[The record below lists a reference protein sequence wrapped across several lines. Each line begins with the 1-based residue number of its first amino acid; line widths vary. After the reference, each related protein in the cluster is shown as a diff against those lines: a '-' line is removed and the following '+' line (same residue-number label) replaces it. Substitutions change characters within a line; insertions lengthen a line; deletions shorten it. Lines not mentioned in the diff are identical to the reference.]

1 MMAVSSALRLKNA
14 KQAVKDSGTTVY
26 SFANKSV
33 DRIMP
38 AQMIQKSRTFQ
49 NHSFTVARRFSG

>member
-1 MMAVSSALRLKNA
+1 MIAVSSALRLRNA

-26 SFANKSV
+26 SFANKSA

-49 NHSFTVARRFSG
+49 NHSLTVARRFSG